1 MDIVLIGKRIREYTE
16 AKNLTQ
22 AALAELADISE
33 RTLSDIE
40 NGKVTPKCENLVN
53 ISRVLCEPLAD
64 IVMGLNE
71 LRENSLYDRITQS
84 IADFTDEDLQCLIR
98 IIQFYKTEKGIR

>member
-1 MDIVLIGKRIREYTE
+1 M
-16 AKNLTQ
+16 
-22 AALAELADISE
+22 
-33 RTLSDIE
+33 
-40 NGKVTPKCENLVN
+40 
-53 ISRVLCEPLAD
+53 AD

-71 LRENSLYDRITQS
+71 LKENSLYDRITQS